1 MNNYNKKLSQFCNQ
15 FVERDSREK
24 NDFVNEKHKIDSF
37 YAICIIISIKYYQLL
52 ICELHNIYLIKIVF
66 FIDHCINF

>member
-24 NDFVNEKHKIDSF
+24 NDFTNEKHEIDSF
-37 YAICIIISIKYYQLL
+37 YAIYIITSTKYYQFL
-52 ICELHNIYLIKIVF
+52 IYELHRICLMKIMF
-66 FIDHCINF
+66 FIDHFINF

>member
-24 NDFVNEKHKIDSF
+24 NDFTNEKHEIDSF
-37 YAICIIISIKYYQLL
+37 YIICIITSIKYY
-52 ICELHNIYLIKIVF
+52 
-66 FIDHCINF
+66 